1 MIMKKKILHI
11 IILFILYVTHLH
23 AGPFVGINSIDAVA
37 DFPRV
42 KLNLSVV
49 DPDNRGITGLD
60 EDNILVYEDGYR
72 VNYVKVKDVSASGD
86 GVYLVFAIDS
96 SKSISAQFLE
106 KLKKN
111 AREIVDSAGAND
123 RIAIL
128 RFNDR
133 IKLLNN
139 FSSNRLELVNSI
151 RSVDR
156 HGSNTVML
164 DAIYDS
170 IEFLVRVK
178 SNRKG
183 VVVFTDGKD
192 EGSSLLNDDIIKF
205 SKDSGV
211 PVYFITSSAGKN
223 TGILGRIAK
232 LTGGS
237 VVSGGDKNI
246 SGLYRIILS
255 RIRNIYEVYYQSI
268 LKRDNGKHVLEVRLK
283 YGDLKD
289 SDTAEFITHKDYLK
303 IEFPDGKYIILSI
316 LVILLM
322 TGLIAVLVFFFRK
335 SREKYIKIKTEKQ
348 TDKDFYADNL
358 IIEDL
363 RHQEVFNEFAA
374 KESPDVMYSQVWL
387 HHKNELGSGQKYQ
400 IIKHEITIGSAAD
413 NSIEIED
420 EAVSEKHARIRQ
432 IDGGYY
438 LYDLISDGGTFLNGK
453 KLLRPKL
460 LHDWDEIRVG
470 NTVFIFRGLK

>member
-1 MIMKKKILHI
+1 VLW
-11 IILFILYVTHLH
+11 
-23 AGPFVGINSIDAVA
+23 AGPFISINNIDALTE
-37 DFPRV
+37 FPRI

-60 EDNILVYEDGYR
+60 EENILVYEDGYR
-72 VNYVKVKDVSASGD
+72 VNYVKVKDISSSGD
-86 GVYLVFAIDS
+86 SLYLVFAIDS
-96 SKSISAQFLE
+96 SKSISPQFLE

-123 RIAIL
+123 KIAVL
-128 RFNDR
+128 RFNDK

-156 HGSNTVML
+156 YGSNTLML

-170 IEFLVRVK
+170 VEFLARVK

-211 PVYFITSSAGKN
+211 PVYFITSSAGNN
-223 TGILGRIAK
+223 TTMLGRIAK

-255 RIRNIYEVYYQSI
+255 KIRNIYEVYYQSI
-268 LKRDNGKHVLEVRLK
+268 IKRDNAKHVIEVRLK

-289 SDTAEFITHKDYLK
+289 RDAAEFITHKDYLK
-303 IEFPDGKYIILSI
+303 IDFPDGKYILLSVLI
-316 LVILLM
+316 ILLM
-322 TGLIAVLVFFFRK
+322 GGLIAAVIFFFKK
-335 SREKYIKIKTEKQ
+335 SREKFTKIKSEKSRNEEI
-348 TDKDFYADNL
+348 YANNVN
-358 IIEDL
+358 IEEL
-363 RHQEVFNEFAA
+363 KQEEIFDEFAA

-387 HHKNELGSGQKYQ
+387 HHKENHGSGRKFQ
-400 IIKHEITIGSAAD
+400 IEKNEVTIGSAES
-413 NSIEIED
+413 NTIEIED
-420 EAVSEKHARIRQ
+420 DNVSEKHARIRQ
-432 IDGGYY
+432 IEGGFY
-438 LYDLISDGGTFLNGK
+438 LYDLISDGGTYLNGK

-470 NTVFIFRGLK
+470 DTVFIFRGVK